1 MAELRPGDKCPSCR
15 EGLIARTPTGLECER
30 CDWELEIEEV
40 IMANAKSKT
49 EAGTYTFKPRTFKI
63 TIETPEEGEEFL
75 RGLVLASQNNNSPY
89 FQDLL
94 DAVNTVLQP
103 YREAKLKEELAA
115 RG

>member
-15 EGLIARTPTGLECER
+15 EGLIERVPDGLGCGM
-30 CDWELEIEEV
+30 CGWELEIEEV
-40 IMANAKSKT
+40 IMANAQSKVK
-49 EAGTYTFKPRTFKI
+49 AGPYTFKPRTFKI
-63 TIETPEEGEEFL
+63 VIETPEEGEEFL